1 MFCNTINAMEGFSGG
16 VKVARDFTVPG
27 TYGRA
32 GWVLVKRRA
41 GTGGVPK
48 CFASAGLTPFRFSL
62 LGTGCPE
69 TGQHNFRRCF
79 PQASPH

>member
-41 GTGGVPK
+41 GTGG
-48 CFASAGLTPFRFSL
+48 
-62 LGTGCPE
+62 GCLSVS
-69 TGQHNFRRCF
+69 RA
-79 PQASPH
+79 QA

>member
-41 GTGGVPK
+41 GTGGCLSVSR
-48 CFASAGLTPFRFSL
+48 A
-62 LGTGCPE
+62 
-69 TGQHNFRRCF
+69 
-79 PQASPH
+79 QA